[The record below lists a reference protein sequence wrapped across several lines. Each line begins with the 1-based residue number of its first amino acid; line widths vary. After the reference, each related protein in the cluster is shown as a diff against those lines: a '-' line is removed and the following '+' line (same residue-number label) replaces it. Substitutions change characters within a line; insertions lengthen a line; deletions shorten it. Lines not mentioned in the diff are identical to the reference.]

1 MFEQLCQQTII
12 QLTIAHLLTHQLHN
26 RSHTFVTRDSAGIT
40 WHTRNCKIRNKTSI
54 YSASHQ
60 CAFTIY
66 HETTL
71 YSYYLKSIGVR
82 WVGWKSKKVSRYFCT
97 APPRNVSLPRAR
109 STPPR
114 SCAPGAGPRTRV
126 SRAWHLL
133 QWMRRYK
140 TTKWRLLV
148 RQMREMWRL
157 WRHMEGL
164 HRI

>member
-1 MFEQLCQQTII
+1 MFEQLCQHTII

-71 YSYYLKSIGVR
+71 YYYYLKSIGVG

-97 APPRNVSLPRAR
+97 APPRPRAGTWVCR
-109 STPPR
+109 
-114 SCAPGAGPRTRV
+114 APDPLRRAAARQAPDPGPGFPARDIYWNGCGV
-126 SRAWHLL
+126 IKQQS
-133 QWMRRYK
+133 
-140 TTKWRLLV
+140 
-148 RQMREMWRL
+148 
-157 WRHMEGL
+157 GGF
-164 HRI
+164 